1 MNEIA
6 IRIYATIYIPPPGA
20 TDTKSW
26 SHLMKSFP
34 FERLSAELALEI
46 IRFASTPD
54 FRSTYASSP
63 TPALADSETKPPPNP
78 YRTAL
83 ALTRVS
89 RAVRHAAR
97 PQLLYTVLL
106 ASPTQVRAFTRLV
119 RAAPHLPPTR
129 SLYLGGTPLAPGA
142 AFDCAALA
150 RTLAGVVELGVDAAA
165 LHLLT
170 GALSL
175 APAHC
180 PLVVRRVTFAG
191 AAWRWNPLTSSPEG
205 GAFLARITR
214 LRLWFDDPRAH
225 AAGRENEGAGK
236 GGPAW
241 MGEVPFGML
250 RSLERLE
257 FASGG
262 LVGVHR
268 VGEGGARDVGVVS
281 ECGGGVRAG
290 GWMEAWAARLDE

>member
-1 MNEIA
+1 MN
-6 IRIYATIYIPPPGA
+6 
-20 TDTKSW
+20 
-26 SHLMKSFP
+26 
-34 FERLSAELALEI
+34 
-46 IRFASTPD
+46 TPD
-54 FRSTYASSP
+54 FRSPPP
-63 TPALADSETKPPPNP
+63 TPTPADSETNPPPNP

-106 ASPTQVRAFTRLV
+106 SSPAQVRAFTRLV

-129 SLYLGGTPLAPGA
+129 RLYLGGTPLAPGA

-150 RTLAGVVELGVDAAA
+150 RTLARVAELGVDADA

-170 GALSL
+170 GAL
-175 APAHC
+175 AHAHSHPETH
-180 PLVVRRVTFAG
+180 PLLVRRVTFAG

-205 GAFLARITR
+205 GAFLAHITR

-225 AAGRENEGAGK
+225 AAGREDEGEGK

-250 RSLERLE
+250 GSLERLE

-262 LVGVHR
+262 VVGVHR
-268 VGEGGARDVGVVS
+268 VGEQGARDVGVVS
-281 ECGGGVRAG
+281 EFGGGVRAG